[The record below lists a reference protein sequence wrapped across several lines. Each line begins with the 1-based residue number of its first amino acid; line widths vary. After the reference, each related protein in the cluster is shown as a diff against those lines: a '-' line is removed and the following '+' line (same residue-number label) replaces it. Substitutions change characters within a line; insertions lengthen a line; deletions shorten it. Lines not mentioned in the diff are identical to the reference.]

1 MQYKGIEFSA
11 IIATPGCGKS
21 YLADRYDFIVDAD
34 EERLKN
40 NYLIPKDITRE
51 ELEKTKGDST
61 FLKTNR
67 HFSDVEKKLDEL
79 YSQGKIIIG
88 APHPEMFDYFEKR
101 SIKFCFVYPNK
112 DMKMELNKRFHDRG
126 NSEKFIKENFDMF
139 EQFYQQNIKDKRAVV
154 HYQFGHGEYLK
165 DILEKFG
172 VSFDKN

>member
-1 MQYKGIEFSA
+1 MEYKGIEFSA

-34 EERLKN
+34 EERLKMK
-40 NYLIPKDITRE
+40 YDVPQDITRE
-51 ELEKTKGDST
+51 ELEKTKGDRT
-61 FLKTNR
+61 FPKIHR
-67 HFSDVEKKLDEL
+67 SFSEVEKKLDEL

-101 SIKFCFVYPNK
+101 AIKFCFVYPSK
-112 DMKMELNKRFHDRG
+112 VMKMELKNRFQDRG

-139 EQFYQQNIKDKRAVV
+139 EQFYKQNVKDKRAAV
-154 HYQFGHGEYLK
+154 HYEFGHGEYLK

-172 VSFDKN
+172 VLFDKK